1 MAKII
6 SVDLLSVPEVIDVS
20 DNINDIT
27 VVTELQFHKQDID
40 LEMDYCL
47 HLFVYDIHGEVDA
60 PLVLPNWDESSVIS
74 VSLDRKDDFLGQTSV
89 IIRADKSEVIIKTAM
104 ALHLGKLSKSSSYI
118 ARKLEVFATVAPV
131 VGRASKWS
139 KQFSIQVLN

>member
-40 LEMDYCL
+40 LKMDYCL

-74 VSLDRKDDFLGQTSV
+74 VSLDRKDDFLGQASV
-89 IIRADKSEVIIKTAM
+89 IIKADKNEVTIKTPM
-104 ALHLGKLSKSSSYI
+104 ALRLGKFSYSSSYI

-139 KQFSIQVLN
+139 KPFSIQVLN